1 MDRVEQNFGRQLNLL
16 FQKAEKNKNV
26 LEMQEIRDVFRDVSL
41 PPAQLEQIITA
52 LEERNIDVLTV
63 SDGMDEELADPE
75 EEMEGAL
82 HLMDAENVSMED
94 PVRMYLKEIGRI
106 PLLKPEEEIEL
117 ARDRKSVV

>member
-117 ARDRKSVV
+117 ARRR